1 MEAVERTH
9 PIARAWAWAEVGH
22 CRRGGLASE
31 PKSSSSLV
39 SAFLLATG
47 VRPDLAW
54 SLSVVSV
61 LCLSRSGLSQHLLET
76 PPLLTSLPLVV
87 SDWPCL
93 SCCRF
98 QPRHVMGA
106 VQNPV
111 TNRHG
116 WRSRF
121 PAVM

>member
-9 PIARAWAWAEVGH
+9 PIAGAWAWAEVGH

-31 PKSSSSLV
+31 PKSLSSLV

-54 SLSVVSV
+54 PLSVVSV

-76 PPLLTSLPLVV
+76 PPADLSPPCGVRLALSFLLL
-87 SDWPCL
+87 L
-93 SCCRF
+93 STQTCHGC
-98 QPRHVMGA
+98 GA
-106 VQNPV
+106 E
-111 TNRHG
+111 
-116 WRSRF
+116 SRN
-121 PAVM
+121 